1 MGDQICTEVF
11 VWCDRLLTGEGS
23 VDEEHREIIRLINLG
38 HELQVQDDRNR
49 DFQIL
54 LDELIKYLRGHL
66 RREEQL
72 MVAEGCDVAHVHLHT
87 SAHQEL
93 NWQVKAMRQF
103 GSGSGDAQSLLRFIA
118 NWLACHILGLDQS
131 MVRQI
136 RAIRSGVSPKEAFER
151 DRLVE
156 ADPAIGRLLDSLN
169 SLFYLNEPRQQAVV
183 DIDCRVQHL
192 VEQRMSALNDEN
204 SRLAA
209 EASQLRSAVITVGD
223 AQRRL
228 LESERKRA
236 LEAHRHMRQLL
247 SQIVD
252 GDPVPT
258 FVIDANH
265 RVTHWNKACAGIT
278 GMPAAQM
285 IGTNRQWLPFYGNER
300 PTMADLIV
308 GGAPGDFEKF
318 YAGKYKASKMIEG
331 AFEAEDF
338 FPRVGESGCWLYFT
352 AAPLKDRNGR
362 IIGAI
367 ETLQDVTE
375 RQRAVSELQGHQ
387 ACLEGLV
394 ETRTAELANANR
406 QLAEDIAKREAA
418 EAELLR
424 RYAELTELNITLSD
438 TRDQLVQSEKLA
450 SIGQLAAGVAHEINN
465 PIGYVHS
472 NIGTLERYLGDLF
485 RMVAAYQ
492 TAETAIADERVKS
505 RLQALRREI
514 DLGFLMEDI
523 PILMEESKE
532 GITRVK
538 RIVQDLKDFS
548 RMDTSGDWQW
558 TDLHQAIDSTIN
570 IVGNEVKYRA
580 EIVKEYGVLP
590 EVQCLPSQMKQVFMN
605 LLVNAAHA
613 ITGDRGVITIR
624 THAEGGRV
632 VLDFADSGSGIPEAI
647 RNKVFDPFF
656 TTKAV
661 GKGTGLGLSLSYGI
675 IQKHGGS
682 IDIDSTVGVGTT
694 FRIAIPIQ
702 QPTIAMAG

>member
-1 MGDQICTEVF
+1 
-11 VWCDRLLTGEGS
+11 
-23 VDEEHREIIRLINLG
+23 
-38 HELQVQDDRNR
+38 
-49 DFQIL
+49 
-54 LDELIKYLRGHL
+54 
-66 RREEQL
+66 
-72 MVAEGCDVAHVHLHT
+72 VHLHT

-93 NWQVKAMRQF
+93 NWQLKAMRQF

-118 NWLACHILGLDQS
+118 NWLACHILGMDQS
-131 MVRQI
+131 MARQI
-136 RAIRSGVSPKEAFER
+136 QAIRSGVAAKDAFER
-151 DRLVE
+151 DRLVA

-169 SLFYLNEPRQQAVV
+169 SLFYLNEPRQQAIV
-183 DIDCRVQHL
+183 DIDCHAEHL
-192 VEQRMSALNDEN
+192 VEQGMSALSREH
-204 SRLAA
+204 SRLVA
-209 EASQLRSAVITVGD
+209 EASELRSAVITVGD

-228 LESERKRA
+228 LDSERKRA

-278 GMPAAQM
+278 GMAAAQM
-285 IGTNRQWLPFYGNER
+285 IGTNRQWLPFYGSER

-308 GGAPGDFEKF
+308 GGETANLEQF

-331 AFEAEDF
+331 AYEAEDF
-338 FPRVGESGCWLYFT
+338 FPRVGDSGCWLYFT
-352 AAPLKDRNGR
+352 AAPLRDRNGR

-375 RQRAVSELQGHQ
+375 RQRAVSELQRHQ
-387 ACLEGLV
+387 ACLEELI
-394 ETRTAELANANR
+394 ETRTAELADANR
-406 QLAEDIAKREAA
+406 QLGEDIARREAA

-438 TRDQLVQSEKLA
+438 TRDQLLQSEKLA
-450 SIGQLAAGVAHEINN
+450 SIGQLSAGVAHEINN

-485 RMVAAYQ
+485 RVLDAYQ
-492 TAETAIADERVKS
+492 AAETAIADDRVRS
-505 RLQALRREI
+505 RLQGLRREI

-558 TDLHQAIDSTIN
+558 TDIHQAIDSTIN

-580 EIVKEYGVLP
+580 DIVKEYGALP
-590 EVQCLPSQMKQVFMN
+590 KVQCLPSQMKQVVMN

-613 ITGDRGVITIR
+613 IDGERGIITIR
-624 THAEGGRV
+624 TKAEGARV
-632 VLDFADSGSGIPEAI
+632 LMEIADNGSGIPEAI
-647 RNKVFDPFF
+647 RTKVFDPFF
-656 TTKAV
+656 TTKPV

-682 IDIDSTVGVGTT
+682 IEIDSAVGVGTT
-694 FRIAIPIQ
+694 FRISLPVEQ
-702 QPTIAMAG
+702 QALAVEG